1 MGLWAALFPLEICLF
16 GGPGGGSRGVLGRL
30 GGSRGILGEPG
41 VSREAF
47 WTVLGPSWGRLGPSW
62 GRLGGVLGCLGRQDE
77 SEKSS
82 VMTDEASRAEM
93 CKNLQKPIGF

>member
-1 MGLWAALFPLEICLF
+1 MKLIDGCVGSWAAPFPLEIGLF

-47 WTVLGPSWGRLGPSW
+47 STVLGPSWGRLGPSW
-62 GRLGGVLGCLGRQDE
+62 GRLGGVLGRPGRVLG
-77 SEKSS
+77 
-82 VMTDEASRAEM
+82 ASGGVLGAS
-93 CKNLQKPIGF
+93 